1 MFVECYKNNGTDYL
15 RLVRSVRRPKKS
27 DPSVYSSY
35 KVTELNI
42 GPLSRFDDGKPDY
55 VQRLKQS
62 FRDGNPLIPAL
73 QPYVNEPAVP
83 RHEGFPAETSLFK
96 TSFAHPRYASTILL
110 DRIFQELGLS
120 GLFNTIKFSSRIE
133 YPLTDYVRL
142 LVFDRILNPSSKI
155 GTVKHN
161 EDYCRPVIEG
171 DDYAY
176 HVYDALD
183 VIYENRDKIFK
194 RMNSTIARHI
204 GRDTSLLFYDVT
216 NFYFEIGDP
225 DENVTDDDGNV
236 LAKGLREKGVSKE
249 QRKLPIVQMPMFLDN
264 SGIPI
269 AIDMFPGNTLDA
281 QTAVPA
287 YEHTV
292 QKLGFHSRFIFIA
305 DRGICTGPIMCELLD
320 EGNGYIISKSL
331 RKADRRLKS
340 WVLSQD
346 GYTIVSDHFRY
357 KSEII
362 TVKVKDK
369 DGSLRNIQ
377 QKAVAYW
384 SRNFYDRDVKEH
396 KSFLD
401 FINRLKQNPAN
412 FRVTR
417 AQAASLKRFMS
428 KDVVNK
434 TTGEVLD
441 SRKLIA
447 MIDEKKLEEY
457 TDLMGY
463 YVIVTSET
471 EMDSIEVID
480 KYHGLSRIENQFEEM
495 KGTLNTRPVYVRKPG
510 HIHAHLLIC
519 MIALVMIRLIQ
530 RAYKEKYPPAMDDKR
545 DWTYGLS
552 GERVQTALQKWKAI
566 QVGEDSY
573 WFADIDDPDLSA
585 ILQAYNL
592 TISKKQYS
600 YGEMVRMKKKIDVYG
615 ITKA

>member
-83 RHEGFPAETSLFK
+83 RHEGLPAETSLFK

-120 GLFNTIKFSSRIE
+120 ALFNTIKFSSRIE

-183 VIYENRDKIFK
+183 VIYENRDKIIK

-320 EGNGYIISKSL
+320 EGNGYIISKPL

-396 KSFLD
+396 KNFLD
-401 FINRLKQNPAN
+401 FINRLKKNPAN

-530 RAYKEKYPPAMDDKR
+530 RTYKEKYPPAMDDKR